1 MISLDRIEE
10 LKSEIGP
17 EDFVEIV
24 ELFLSE
30 SEEMLSALR
39 AAADPAEAEA
49 LLHALKGSALNLGF
63 VDLAHLCREGQGTA
77 ASPELWLDRLA
88 RIAEVYAASK
98 ARLAALG

>member
-17 EDFVEIV
+17 EDFGEIV
-24 ELFLSE
+24 DLFLSE

-39 AAADPAEAEA
+39 ACTDPAEAEA
-49 LLHALKGSALNLGF
+49 LLHGLKGSALNLGF

-77 ASPELWLDRLA
+77 ASSATWQDRLA

>member
-1 MISLDRIEE
+1 MISVDRIEE
-10 LKSEIGP
+10 LRSEIGTD
-17 EDFVEIV
+17 DFAEIV
-24 ELFLSE
+24 DLFLSE
-30 SEEMLSALR
+30 SEEMLAALR

-77 ASPELWLDRLA
+77 ASSAQWEERLA

-98 ARLAALG
+98 ERLAALC